1 MSPPSEVNLEKLRFR
16 RKEIDNVA
24 WKFRTGAVIIPDVRG
39 YLSERRVVMFPE
51 VDKPDVYGYEGRL
64 SDRRR
69 VIMFPE
75 VDIKSRWYSECEG
88 TGKSGFIYSDEL
100 KILSRLHH
108 ENFLP
113 FIGYCDENNVFF
125 QHDDVH
131 GDKVLRMSVE

>member
-1 MSPPSEVNLEKLRFR
+1 MSPPSEVNLEKLRFSG
-16 RKEIDNVA
+16 KEID
-24 WKFRTGAVIIPDVRG
+24 GARNSGFKTTPD
-39 YLSERRVVMFPE
+39 F
-51 VDKPDVYGYEGRL
+51 YGYEGRL